1 MEEDELQEA
10 ITQYK
15 EQVRN
20 VIVIDHFSSMLEL
33 VNKMYINVL
42 NWVYIWQTV
51 QKVWSVLGVNNI
63 PVHIRF
69 VQKQFIPSF

>member
-42 NWVYIWQTV
+42 N
-51 QKVWSVLGVNNI
+51 
-63 PVHIRF
+63 
-69 VQKQFIPSF
+69 